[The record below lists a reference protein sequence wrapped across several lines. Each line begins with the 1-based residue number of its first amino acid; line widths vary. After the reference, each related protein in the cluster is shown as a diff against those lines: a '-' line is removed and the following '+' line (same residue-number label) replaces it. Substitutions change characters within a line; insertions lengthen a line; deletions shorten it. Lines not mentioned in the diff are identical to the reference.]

1 MLEEPMHHD
10 HHEKENDMSFR
21 EKLEKLLQ
29 HWVKHNTD
37 HAETYRAWM
46 KKAEM
51 EDMKE
56 VANRLEEAAE
66 MTIQINKKFEEAI
79 RSVAKT

>member
-1 MLEEPMHHD
+1 MNHH
-10 HHEKENDMSFR
+10 HHEKEGDMPFR
-21 EKLEKLLQ
+21 EKLEKLLE

-51 EDMKE
+51 EGMKE

-79 RSVAKT
+79 RSVGKT

>member
-1 MLEEPMHHD
+1 MHHD

-51 EDMKE
+51 EDLKE
-56 VANRLEEAAE
+56 VANRLKEAAE